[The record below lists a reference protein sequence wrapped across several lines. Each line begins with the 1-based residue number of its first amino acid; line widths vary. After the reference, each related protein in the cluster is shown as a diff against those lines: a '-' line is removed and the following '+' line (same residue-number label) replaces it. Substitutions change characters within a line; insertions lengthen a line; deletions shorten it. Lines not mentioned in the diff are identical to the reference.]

1 MFGSWQVEA
10 KNPNGDFHLVSSLSQ
25 EGSRKLHSELS
36 NSGEW
41 ASVRSFDSDSAS
53 LFLEKSHVSSH
64 DFSWLE

>member
-1 MFGSWQVEA
+1 MWQVEA

-25 EGSRKLHSELS
+25 AASRKLHGELS

-41 ASVRSFDSDSAS
+41 ASVQSYSMESAC

-64 DFSWLE
+64 DFSYLE

>member
-1 MFGSWQVEA
+1 MWQVEA
-10 KNPNGDFHLVSSLSQ
+10 RNPNGDFHLVSSLSQ
-25 EGSRKLHSELS
+25 AASRKLHGELS

-41 ASVRSFDSDSAS
+41 AEVRSFSMESAS